1 MKDYATLMVRHGAP
15 VIRNPKGKKQRTTG
29 KQTKSPRSL
38 HELAHE
44 RGSSTG
50 DKVANPNSVKSIPDS
65 WVAPAPKRPF
75 QNEPE
80 IKRKPGP
87 KKMAR
92 HKTRRTAMSISVSEE
107 EEFMLRTHA
116 AKEGLSFSEWA
127 RTVMFQS
134 MGRKPPP
141 RKD

>member
-1 MKDYATLMVRHGAP
+1 MKDYAALMVRHGAP
-15 VIRNPKGKKQRTTG
+15 VIRSPKGKKRRTT
-29 KQTKSPRSL
+29 QREITSSRSL
-38 HELAHE
+38 YELAQE
-44 RGSSTG
+44 PASSTG
-50 DKVANPNSVKSIPDS
+50 DKVTNPNSVKVIPDS
-65 WVAPAPKRPF
+65 WIAPAPKRPF

-116 AKEGLSFSEWA
+116 AKVGLSFSGWA